1 MGLAQGHN
9 AVTRVMFDPATPC
22 TLTLRCAPKI
32 SSEQNKIGQ
41 PASWHNT
48 GKVVTAC
55 LYGRESRGAQGK
67 KHYKLFFFNLYFI
80 LLSIF
85 CYWIIALLIC
95 LFTQRTHMLTPYSIK
110 WMGLR
115 DIF

>member
-9 AVTRVMFDPATPC
+9 AVTQVMFDPATPC

-80 LLSIF
+80 LLATNHRVVAAKRQQRELVAVTIRGSV
-85 CYWIIALLIC
+85 
-95 LFTQRTHMLTPYSIK
+95 LFYSSAI
-110 WMGLR
+110 
-115 DIF
+115 